1 MQFGYAMKFH
11 STFLLGLLLTHL
23 SPAIDVASLH
33 PLITDALK
41 QVGGERV
48 SIVEIG
54 KPGMNVHE
62 FQPRAADLKKMAKA
76 RLIFASG
83 KKLEPYLGDLEDSLN
98 DNQVI
103 IQVGKDI
110 PSQKISAKD
119 EVYAC
124 CPAHAEGGIDPH
136 WWHNV
141 RNMERAIRIIERKLA
156 SADPEGKSYYV
167 ARSKIATA
175 KLRNLDKWVKTQV
188 TRIPKTKRHLVTA
201 HAAFGYFCKAYGFKA
216 TFVQGLSAQGKIP
229 VKQLAESIKSI
240 RDSGIPTVFPEQSA
254 NPKILAQIAMESGAG
269 MGRALIADGSVENYE
284 KMTRKNVNVIVAG
297 LLK

>member
-1 MQFGYAMKFH
+1 MQFSCAMRIF
-11 STFLLGLLLTHL
+11 STFLLGLLLPHL
-23 SPAIDVASLH
+23 APALDVASLH

-48 SIVEIG
+48 TIVEIG

-83 KKLEPYLGDLEDSLN
+83 KKLEPYLGDLEDALN

-103 IQVGKDI
+103 VEVGKDI

-124 CPAHAEGGIDPH
+124 CPSHAEGGIDPH

-156 SADPEGKSYYV
+156 SADPEGKSYYS

-175 KLRNLDKWVKTQV
+175 KLRTLDKWVKAQV
-188 TRIPKTKRHLVTA
+188 TRIPRTKRHLITA

-216 TFVQGLSAQGKIP
+216 TFVQGLSAQGEVP
-229 VKQLAESIKSI
+229 AKQLAESIKSI
-240 RDSGIPTVFPEQSA
+240 RDAGIPTVFPEQSA
-254 NPKILAQIAMESGAG
+254 NPKILAQIAKESGAG
-269 MGRALIADGSVENYE
+269 MGRALIADGSAASYE
-284 KMTRKNVNVIVAG
+284 KMTRENVGVIVAG

>member
-1 MQFGYAMKFH
+1 
-11 STFLLGLLLTHL
+11 
-23 SPAIDVASLH
+23 
-33 PLITDALK
+33 
-41 QVGGERV
+41 
-48 SIVEIG
+48 VEIG

-240 RDSGIPTVFPEQSA
+240 RDTGIPTVFPEQSA

-284 KMTRKNVNVIVAG
+284 EMTRKNVNIIVAG